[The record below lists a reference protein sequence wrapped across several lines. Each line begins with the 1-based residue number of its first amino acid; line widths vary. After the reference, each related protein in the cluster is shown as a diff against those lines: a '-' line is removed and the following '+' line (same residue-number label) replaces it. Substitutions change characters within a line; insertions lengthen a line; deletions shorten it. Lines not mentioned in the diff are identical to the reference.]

1 MPTTLV
7 VDDFAMDRRLAGG
20 LLGKLEGWEV
30 IYADD
35 GDSALEQLERHL
47 PDLVVTDLQMPRMN
61 GLELVQAVKRDYPLI
76 PIILMTATGSEEIA
90 VQALQHGAASYV
102 PKRRLA
108 QDLAETAE
116 RVLASSGEERGLAR
130 LLNRMTEHHTTYSLE
145 NDLSLIGALVRHIR
159 SDILAMRLCAPSHV
173 VQVSVAL
180 DEALLNAYY
189 HGNLE
194 VSSKLREIDHQM
206 FFDEARRR
214 SQEPPYCNRRIT
226 VHSTL
231 NRDEMRFTIR
241 DEGPGFDRTSVP
253 DPTQPENLERPCGRG
268 ILLMST
274 FMDSVTYNSRGNEVM
289 LVKKSANLSGPGS
302 SDEED
307 VAGDHVL

>member
-20 LLGKLEGWEV
+20 LLSKLEGWEV
-30 IYADD
+30 IFADD
-35 GDSALEQLERHL
+35 GDTALEQLERHL

-61 GLELVQAVKRDYPLI
+61 GLELVQAVKRDFPLI

-90 VQALQHGAASYV
+90 VQALQQGAASYV

-130 LLNRMTEHHTTYSLE
+130 LLNRLVFREATYSLE

-159 SDILAMRLCAPSHV
+159 AEVLAMRLIAPSEV
-173 VQVSVAL
+173 VQLSVAL

-194 VSSKLREIDHQM
+194 VSSRLRELDHQM
-206 FFDEARRR
+206 FFDEARKR
-214 SQEPPYCNRRIT
+214 SHEPPYCNRRIT
-226 VHSTL
+226 LTARL
-231 NRDEMRFTIR
+231 GRDEMRFTIC
-241 DEGPGFDRTSVP
+241 DEGPGFDRSEVP
-253 DPTQPENLERPCGRG
+253 DPTLPENLERPCGRG
-268 ILLMST
+268 ILLMRT
-274 FMDSVTYNSRGNEVM
+274 FMDHVEFNDRGNAVT
-289 LVKKSANLSGPGS
+289 LIKRPTDDLSIT

-307 VAGDHVL
+307 SVGDVVL